1 MGGKSS
7 RMGIDKSQL
16 KVDNI
21 NFAELAQSKL
31 KCYVDTVHFSIN
43 KNQESLGLSNTI
55 LDQHEGEGP
64 LSGIISALKTL
75 QQSIVVL
82 GVDMPLVKKQSIKTL
97 IKHRDWDLLS
107 TSYYNEQTNIWEPML
122 SIWEIEALP
131 CLEEYF
137 NSGER
142 SFQKFLNKFGN
153 EAVAITDERE
163 FTNVNTISEY
173 EKLSLS
179 S

>member
-7 RMGIDKSQL
+7 RMGQGIDKSQL
-16 KVDNI
+16 ILKDKT
-21 NFAELAQSKL
+21 FAEIAQSKL
-31 KCYVDTVHFSIN
+31 KCYVDEVYFSIN
-43 KNQESLGLSNTI
+43 ANQKHLELSNTI
-55 LDQHEGEGP
+55 LDEYQEEGP

-75 QQSIVVL
+75 QQSILVL
-82 GVDMPLVKKQSIKTL
+82 GVDMPLVSRQSIKNL

-107 TSYYNEQTNIWEPML
+107 TSYYNEESKIWEPML

-131 CLEEYF
+131 CIEEYF

-153 EAVAITDERE
+153 QPVPIADAKE
-163 FTNVNTISEY
+163 FTNVNTMDEFRN
-173 EKLSLS
+173 LS
-179 S
+179 